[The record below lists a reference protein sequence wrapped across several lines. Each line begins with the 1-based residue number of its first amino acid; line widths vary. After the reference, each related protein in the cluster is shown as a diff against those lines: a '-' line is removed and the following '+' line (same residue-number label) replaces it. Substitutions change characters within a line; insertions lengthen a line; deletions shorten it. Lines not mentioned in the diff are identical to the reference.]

1 MRRDEPYRTFEID
14 RTKERIEALE
24 GDRAGLMRAIRGMRK
39 GKLDDRYLSDVLR
52 AELARSRSYGVLL
65 ETLEVEIRW
74 LREGLARGELDA
86 GAV

>member
-1 MRRDEPYRTFEID
+1 MRSDEPYRTFEIE

-24 GDRAGLMRAIRGMRK
+24 GDRAGLMRAIRGMCK
-39 GKLDDRYLSDVLR
+39 GRLDDSYLNDVLR

-74 LREGLARGELDA
+74 LRRGLAEMGHRERA
-86 GAV
+86 